1 MQNTCTTPQKAELTM
16 LLSIVIPHYNL
27 PREMLKRCID
37 SIIEQALPNGTYEI
51 IIVDDGSEEQP
62 LWLCNEYK
70 NYNIKLINDNH
81 GGPGHARNRGIEE
94 AQGKYIQFVDAD
106 DYLFPN
112 GDMLQ
117 CIAMLE
123 SERPQILRFGYIV
136 KTDDRPDTIRPHK
149 VNFSN
154 TISGAVF
161 MRDNNLSGSPCT
173 YFFQRSL
180 AIDNCI
186 RFPEGIFHEDEEFNT
201 LLHYHA
207 QTLVAS
213 DAKPY
218 CYRIR
223 EGSTTANSSSE
234 FEKRRIDN
242 MFTIIERVAAYRS
255 THTAGANIIQRAGI
269 THKLHTLCVDV
280 ILNMMFNGMRADEI
294 YDECESHLKP
304 LGLFPLANAD
314 YSFKYRIF
322 RSLANSRTGMK
333 ILRLIV
339 PRKKPTKR

>member
-1 MQNTCTTPQKAELTM
+1 M

-27 PREMLKRCID
+27 PKEMLKRCID
-37 SIIEQALPNGTYEI
+37 SIIGQALPNGTYEI
-51 IIVDDGSEEQP
+51 IIVDDGSLEQP
-62 LWLCNEYK
+62 LWIESEYHG
-70 NYNIKLINDNH
+70 YDIRLINNNH
-81 GGPGHARNRGIEE
+81 GGPGCARNKGIEE

-112 GDMLQ
+112 GDMSQ

-136 KTDDRPDTIRPHK
+136 KTDDGPDAIKPHK

-154 TISGAVF
+154 TISGAIF

-173 YFFQRSL
+173 YFFQKSL
-180 AIDNCI
+180 ATENGI

-218 CYRIR
+218 CYCIR
-223 EGSTTANSSSE
+223 EGSTTANRSKE
-234 FEKRRIDN
+234 FEDRRIDN

-280 ILNMMFNGMRADEI
+280 ILNMMFNGMRANEI
-294 YDECESHLKP
+294 YDECESRLKP
-304 LGLFPLANAD
+304 LGLFPLAKAN
-314 YSFKYRIF
+314 YSSKYKLF
-322 RSLANSRTGMK
+322 RSLANNRIGMK

>member
-1 MQNTCTTPQKAELTM
+1 M

-27 PREMLKRCID
+27 PKEMLKRCID
-37 SIIEQALPNGTYEI
+37 SIIGQALPNGTYEI
-51 IIVDDGSEEQP
+51 IIVDDGSLEQP
-62 LWLCNEYK
+62 LWIESKYHG
-70 NYNIKLINDNH
+70 YDIRLINNNH
-81 GGPGHARNRGIEE
+81 GGPGCARNKGIEE

-112 GDMLQ
+112 GDMSQ

-136 KTDDRPDTIRPHK
+136 KTDDGPDAIKPHK

-154 TISGAVF
+154 TISGAIF
-161 MRDNNLSGSPCT
+161 MRDKNLSGSPCT
-173 YFFQRSL
+173 YFFQKSL
-180 AIDNCI
+180 ATENGI

-218 CYRIR
+218 CYCIR

-280 ILNMMFNGMRADEI
+280 ILNMMFNGMRANEI
-294 YDECESHLKP
+294 YDECESRLKP
-304 LGLFPLANAD
+304 LGLFPLAKAN
-314 YSFKYRIF
+314 YSSKYKLF
-322 RSLANSRTGMK
+322 RSLANNRIGMK
-333 ILRLIV
+333 ILRLII

>member
-1 MQNTCTTPQKAELTM
+1 M

-27 PREMLKRCID
+27 PKEMLKRCID
-37 SIIEQALPNGTYEI
+37 SIIGQALPNGTYEI
-51 IIVDDGSEEQP
+51 IIVDDGSLEQP
-62 LWLCNEYK
+62 LWIESEYHG
-70 NYNIKLINDNH
+70 YDIRLINNNH
-81 GGPGHARNRGIEE
+81 GGPGCARNKGIEE

-112 GDMLQ
+112 GDMSQ

-136 KTDDRPDTIRPHK
+136 KTDDGPDAIKPHK

-154 TISGAVF
+154 TISGAIF

-173 YFFQRSL
+173 YFFQKSL
-180 AIDNCI
+180 ATENGI

-218 CYRIR
+218 CYCIR
-223 EGSTTANSSSE
+223 EGSTTANRSSE

>member
-1 MQNTCTTPQKAELTM
+1 M

-27 PREMLKRCID
+27 PKEMLKRCID
-37 SIIEQALPNGTYEI
+37 SIIEQAFPNGTYEI
-51 IIVDDGSEEQP
+51 IIVDDGSLEQP
-62 LWLCNEYK
+62 LWIESEYHG
-70 NYNIKLINDNH
+70 YDIRLINNNH
-81 GGPGHARNRGIEE
+81 GGPGCARNKGIEE

-112 GDMLQ
+112 GDMSQ

-136 KTDDRPDTIRPHK
+136 KTDDGPDTIKPHK

-154 TISGAVF
+154 TISGAIF

-173 YFFQRSL
+173 YFFQKSL
-180 AIDNCI
+180 ATENGI

-218 CYRIR
+218 CYCIR
-223 EGSTTANSSSE
+223 EGSTTANRSKE
-234 FEKRRIDN
+234 FEDRRIDN

-294 YDECESHLKP
+294 YDECESRLKP
-304 LGLFPLANAD
+304 LGLFPLAKAN
-314 YSFKYRIF
+314 YSSKYKLF
-322 RSLANSRTGMK
+322 RSFANNRIGMK
-333 ILRLIV
+333 ILRLII

>member
-1 MQNTCTTPQKAELTM
+1 M

-27 PREMLKRCID
+27 PKEMLKRCID
-37 SIIEQALPNGTYEI
+37 SIIGQALPNGTYEI
-51 IIVDDGSEEQP
+51 IIVDDGSLEQP
-62 LWLCNEYK
+62 LWIESEYHG
-70 NYNIKLINDNH
+70 YDIRLINNNH
-81 GGPGHARNRGIEE
+81 GRPGCARNKGIEE

-112 GDMLQ
+112 GDMSQ

-136 KTDDRPDTIRPHK
+136 KTDDGPDAIKPHK

-154 TISGAVF
+154 TISGAIF

-173 YFFQRSL
+173 YFFQKSL
-180 AIDNCI
+180 ATENGI

-218 CYRIR
+218 CYCIR
-223 EGSTTANSSSE
+223 EGSTTANRSKE
-234 FEKRRIDN
+234 FEDRRIDN

-280 ILNMMFNGMRADEI
+280 ILNMMFNGMRANEI
-294 YDECESHLKP
+294 YDECESRLKP
-304 LGLFPLANAD
+304 LGLFPLAKAN
-314 YSFKYRIF
+314 YSSKYKLF
-322 RSLANSRTGMK
+322 RSLANNRIGMK

>member
-1 MQNTCTTPQKAELTM
+1 MTM

-27 PREMLKRCID
+27 PKEMLKRCID
-37 SIIEQALPNGTYEI
+37 SIIGQALPNGTYEI
-51 IIVDDGSEEQP
+51 IIVDDGSQEQP
-62 LWLCNEYK
+62 SWIESEYPG
-70 NYNIKLINDNH
+70 YDIRLINNNH
-81 GGPGHARNRGIEE
+81 GGPGCARNKGIEE

-106 DYLFPN
+106 DYMFPN
-112 GDMLQ
+112 GEMSQ

-136 KTDDRPDTIRPHK
+136 KTDDGPDTIKPHK
-149 VNFSN
+149 VKFSN
-154 TISGAVF
+154 TISGAIF

-173 YFFQRSL
+173 YFFQKSL
-180 AIDNCI
+180 ATENGI

-218 CYRIR
+218 CYCIR
-223 EGSTTANSSSE
+223 EGSTTANRSRE
-234 FEKRRIDN
+234 FEERRIDN

-255 THTAGANIIQRAGI
+255 THSADANIIQRAGI

-280 ILNMMFNGMRADEI
+280 ILNMMFDGKRANEI
-294 YDECESHLKP
+294 YDECESRLKP
-304 LGLFPLANAD
+304 LGLFPLVNAH

-322 RSLANSRTGMK
+322 RSLANSRAGMK
-333 ILRLIV
+333 ILRLVI